1 MTDFSGIGSFADT
14 AIDLSVSLWYL
25 SIAALSSLTQSS
37 KEVSMIIEA
46 TGLMTKL
53 ADARAECRVSQYKL
67 ARKARVGKQTIV
79 NAEHGIVISRISA
92 HAILRALNELRVN
105 DGLDPIG
112 FYELDWKIQGE

>member
-1 MTDFSGIGSFADT
+1 MLDSPVGIC
-14 AIDLSVSLWYL
+14 YL
-25 SIAALSSLTQSS
+25 STTVLSGLIQSS